1 MLDSS
6 IPAILR
12 ERASLQPNDTAFTF
26 IDYDQQWEGVE
37 EQLTWAQLQQQVV
50 ALAAEIREQAQI
62 GDRVVIL
69 APQSMSYVLGFL
81 ACFEAN
87 VIAVPLSTP
96 IIGAHDERAAA
107 VML

>member
-1 MLDSS
+1 M
-6 IPAILR
+6 
-12 ERASLQPNDTAFTF
+12 
-26 IDYDQQWEGVE
+26 
-37 EQLTWAQLQQQVV
+37 LTWSQLQQRVV
-50 ALAAEIREQAQI
+50 TLAAEIRDHAQI

-96 IIGAHDERAAA
+96 TIGAHDERVTA
-107 VML
+107 VVRDARPTDDQ